1 MQPIE
6 AVLQLQTANARV
18 YDVVL
23 RGDEISWQS
32 ILFDLVKNQ
41 QMDPWAVDLGALAE
55 HFLEVIHTMTE
66 TDFRVNGKIVL
77 AAAMLLKI
85 KTSALLDHDINAL
98 DTLLAS
104 QDEMGMDG
112 AIDEEGPRGRERIV
126 VDGIPKVYPRTPQPR
141 QRAVSIYDLVEA
153 LEQALEVNVRRQR
166 RILFSYPEVRIP
178 ERRIDL
184 LGAMD
189 GLHAKVKTHYE
200 TKQER
205 LTFDSL
211 VEGTDKFAKIFT
223 FMPLLHLTTAR
234 KTDLDQPEHFSTI
247 YITLAQSGL
256 EAAAGTEVGSV
267 PTGEPAPGEV

>member
-1 MQPIE
+1 MESIE
-6 AVLQLQTANARV
+6 SVLQPQNANARV
-18 YDVVL
+18 YEVVL
-23 RGDEISWQS
+23 RGDEISWQT

-41 QMDPWAVDLGALAE
+41 QMDPWAVDLSALTE
-55 HFLEVIHTMTE
+55 HFLEVIHNLTE
-66 TDFRVNGKIVL
+66 TDFRINGKVVL

-112 AIDEEGPRGRERIV
+112 AIEDEGPRGRERIV

-178 ERRIDL
+178 ERKIDL
-184 LGAMD
+184 LSAMD
-189 GLHAKVKTHYE
+189 GMHEKVKTHYAE
-200 TKQER
+200 KQER

-247 YITLAQSGL
+247 YITLAQAGL
-256 EAAAGTEVGSV
+256 EAAPGTEIGTA
-267 PTGEPAPGEV
+267 PTGEPEPTEV